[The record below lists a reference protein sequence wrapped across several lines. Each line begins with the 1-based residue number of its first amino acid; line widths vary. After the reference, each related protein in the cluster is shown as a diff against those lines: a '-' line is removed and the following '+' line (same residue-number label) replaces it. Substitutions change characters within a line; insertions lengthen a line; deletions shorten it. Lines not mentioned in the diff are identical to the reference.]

1 MPPHIYDRNDL
12 IAMLRWQFE
21 LGIDEALL
29 DFPDAL
35 ASPVKLDGL
44 LSQIN
49 ATTSFSA
56 KMLEGDVTG
65 SSSEEVIKQVPSNN
79 GRATDSSTVA
89 AQPSFSITTDL
100 SNITSLV
107 DLRASLD
114 SLDDCPL
121 KHTASNL
128 CFADGNPGARVMII
142 GEVPGRDEDRMGV
155 PFVGF
160 AGQLLDK
167 MLASI
172 GLDRVSTY
180 LTNILPWRPPG
191 NRTPTA
197 EEIVMLKPWLFRH
210 VQLAK
215 PDFILL
221 LGGVAAKFVFCSQ
234 DGILE
239 LRGKWRDTDF
249 GDGVMRPTLASLHPT
264 YLLRSP
270 AQKRLAF
277 DDLLMLASR
286 LNLPTTDNKSDD
298 QAQRQGTYYRVSA

>member
-1 MPPHIYDRNDL
+1 MLPHIYDRNDL

-21 LGIDEALL
+21 IGIDEALL
-29 DFPDAL
+29 DFPDTS
-35 ASPVKLDGL
+35 ASPVNLDEL
-44 LSQIN
+44 PSQIN
-49 ATTSFSA
+49 ATANFPA
-56 KMLEGDVTG
+56 KMLVGPITS
-65 SSSEEVIKQVPSNN
+65 SSSENAIKQGHLENA
-79 GRATDSSTVA
+79 RATDSPAVEVR
-89 AQPSFSITTDL
+89 PSFINTIDL
-100 SNITSLV
+100 SSITSLV
-107 DLRASLD
+107 DLRARLD

-210 VQLAK
+210 VQLAN

-221 LGGVAAKFVFCSQ
+221 LGGAAAKFVFCSQ
-234 DGILE
+234 DGILK
-239 LRGKWRDTDF
+239 LRGKWRDIDF
-249 GDGVMRPTLASLHPT
+249 GDGVIRPTLASLHPT

-286 LNLPTTDNKSDD
+286 LNLPAAENKS
-298 QAQRQGTYYRVSA
+298 G

>member
-1 MPPHIYDRNDL
+1 MLTTIYDRNDL

-21 LGIDEALL
+21 IGIDEALL
-29 DFPDAL
+29 DFPDAT
-35 ASPVKLDGL
+35 ASLVKLDEL
-44 LSQIN
+44 LSPIN
-49 ATTSFSA
+49 AKTNFPT
-56 KMLEGDVTG
+56 KTVGGPITG
-65 SSSEEVIKQVPSNN
+65 LMHKELIKQGPLKNGQITDLSAVVACSPSPN
-79 GRATDSSTVA
+79 TS
-89 AQPSFSITTDL
+89 DL
-100 SNITSLV
+100 SNITSV
-107 DLRASLD
+107 ADLRAGLD
-114 SLDDCPL
+114 SLDSCPL

-172 GLDRVSTY
+172 SLDRVSTY

-191 NRTPTA
+191 NRAPTD
-197 EEIVMLKPWLFRH
+197 EEIAMLTPWLFRH

-221 LGGVAAKFVFCSQ
+221 LGGAAAKLVFASQ
-234 DGILE
+234 DGILK
-239 LRGKWRDTDF
+239 LRGQWRDTDF
-249 GDGVMRPTLASLHPT
+249 GDGVLRPTLASLHPT

-286 LNLPTTDNKSDD
+286 LNLPAADNET
-298 QAQRQGTYYRVSA
+298 G

>member
-1 MPPHIYDRNDL
+1 MLQHIYDRNDL

-21 LGIDEALL
+21 IGIDEALL
-29 DFPDAL
+29 DFPDTS
-35 ASPVKLDGL
+35 ASPVKLKEL

-49 ATTSFSA
+49 ATANFPA
-56 KMLEGDVTG
+56 KMLVGPIT
-65 SSSEEVIKQVPSNN
+65 SLSSEKAIKQGPWENA
-79 GRATDSSTVA
+79 RATDSPAVEVR
-89 AQPSFSITTDL
+89 PSFINTIDL

-107 DLRASLD
+107 DLRARLD

-210 VQLAK
+210 VQLVN

-221 LGGVAAKFVFCSQ
+221 LGGAAAKFVFCSQ
-234 DGILE
+234 DGILK

-264 YLLRSP
+264 YLLRAP

-286 LNLPTTDNKSDD
+286 LNLPAAENKS
-298 QAQRQGTYYRVSA
+298 G

>member
-1 MPPHIYDRNDL
+1 MSTQIYDQNDL
-12 IAMLRWQFE
+12 IAMLRYQFE
-21 LGIDEALL
+21 MGIDEALL
-29 DFPDAL
+29 DFSGAL
-35 ASPVKLDGL
+35 ASPVKLSEL
-44 LSQIN
+44 LAQTNMTVDLPAKIPAGSIIGSMGEKATKLVPSQNGRIAV
-49 ATTSFSA
+49 ATTVA
-56 KMLEGDVTG
+56 VGP
-65 SSSEEVIKQVPSNN
+65 SSCN
-79 GRATDSSTVA
+79 
-89 AQPSFSITTDL
+89 TTDL
-100 SNITSLV
+100 SKIANLA
-107 DLRASLD
+107 DLRACLAA
-114 SLDDCPL
+114 LDDCPL

-172 GLDRVSTY
+172 GLDRTSTY

-191 NRTPTA
+191 NRTPTD
-197 EEIVMLKPWLFRH
+197 EELAMLTPWLFRH

-215 PDFILL
+215 PDFIML
-221 LGGVAAKFVFCSQ
+221 LGGAAAKLVFGSQ
-234 DGILE
+234 YDILK

-249 GDGVMRPTLASLHPT
+249 GDGVIRPTLASLHPA

-277 DDLLMLASR
+277 DDLLMLVSR
-286 LNLPTTDNKSDD
+286 LNCLS
-298 QAQRQGTYYRVSA
+298 